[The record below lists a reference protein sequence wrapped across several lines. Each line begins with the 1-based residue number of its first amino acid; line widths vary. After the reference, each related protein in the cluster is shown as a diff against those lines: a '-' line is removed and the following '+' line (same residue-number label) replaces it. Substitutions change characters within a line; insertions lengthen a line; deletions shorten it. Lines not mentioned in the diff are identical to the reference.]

1 MSAAQP
7 EDTDYVVVARR
18 PGDRWRRFA
27 VLVGWPLSLLLLW
40 AWMDYSADPE
50 LATLRVEHAALQD
63 SAQATEIA
71 LESLRQEATTL
82 RRSDQISRAANLDVQ
97 QTLAERDEEVAALR
111 ADVEFY
117 ERLVGA
123 TGQRR
128 GLSVHAVDFQ
138 PEAGGS
144 WRYLLTLTQNLNRGA
159 VSAGRMRF
167 AVEGVADGRLQT
179 VEWPAL
185 RGGDAGAGQ
194 AYSFRYFQRLE
205 GSIVLPAGFTPQRV
219 KVRLDGSGPAVD
231 AALPWPSTPE
241 AP

>member
-1 MSAAQP
+1 MTAAQP
-7 EDTDYVVVARR
+7 DSTDYVVVARR
-18 PGDRWRRFA
+18 PDDRWRRFA
-27 VLVGWPLSLLLLW
+27 VLAGWPLSLLLLW
-40 AWMDYSADPE
+40 AWMDYSAEPE
-50 LATLRVEHAALQD
+50 LTALRVEHAALQERD
-63 SAQATEIA
+63 RATAVA
-71 LESLRQEATTL
+71 LEASRQEATTL

-97 QTLAERDEEVAALR
+97 QTLGERDEEVAALR

-159 VSAGRMRF
+159 VSAGRLRF

-179 VEWPAL
+179 IEWKAL
-185 RGGDAGAGQ
+185 RGEDAGQ

-219 KVRLDGSGPAVD
+219 KVRLDGSGPPVD
-231 AALPWPSTPE
+231 AVLPWPS
-241 AP
+241 APAAS